1 MEIRD
6 VVAEEFMICFIHADE
21 TYRQMAHRDLL
32 EGTFPEK
39 ENEIA
44 ADGFVLSNLGFSG
57 NLGDSLRIGEK
68 SILLLVF

>member
-1 MEIRD
+1 MVTHNEAIAQTCDR
-6 VVAEEFMICFIHADE
+6 VIHIEDGQIVTE
-21 TYRQMAHRDLL
+21 KKR
-32 EGTFPEK
+32 FPKK

-68 SILLLVF
+68 K